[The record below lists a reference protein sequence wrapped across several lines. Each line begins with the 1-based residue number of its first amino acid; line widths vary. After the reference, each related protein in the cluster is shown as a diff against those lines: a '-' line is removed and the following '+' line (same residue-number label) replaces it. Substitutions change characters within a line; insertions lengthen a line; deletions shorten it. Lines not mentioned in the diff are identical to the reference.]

1 MASEDLY
8 EVERILDKRK
18 SNKGKME
25 YLVQW
30 KGYGREDDTWGPE
43 QHLVNC
49 EECMHDFNHCHSEK
63 QKEVTLSRANQ
74 ISTNN
79 GQKRISRSTK
89 SSFSKAA
96 PKALVVG

>member
-18 SNKGKME
+18 SNKGKTE

-30 KGYGREDDTWGPE
+30 KGYGREDATWEPE

-49 EECMHDFNHCHSEK
+49 KECMHDFNHCPCEK
-63 QKEVTLSRANQ
+63 QKESTVSRANQ
-74 ISTNN
+74 TSANN
-79 GQKRISRSTK
+79 G
-89 SSFSKAA
+89 
-96 PKALVVG
+96 

>member
-8 EVERILDKRK
+8 EIERILDKRK
-18 SNKGKME
+18 SNKGKTE

-30 KGYGREDDTWGPE
+30 KGYGREDATWEPE

-63 QKEVTLSRANQ
+63 HV
-74 ISTNN
+74 STCI
-79 GQKRISRSTK
+79 RIVPFLLLLLFVWVFYRSCQ
-89 SSFSKAA
+89 
-96 PKALVVG
+96 